1 MYGARHAR
9 GREGADVNLRVSPL
23 WWPVLALSS
32 PVTAP
37 LLLARNRCFREE
49 RARADAVNRER
60 IERASPL
67 DLPAL
72 DLLELEVLV
81 EWRAREGYL
90 GDAGVSY
97 LLRTDRGTLLFDVGF
112 GPTRPALLH
121 NAAQLGVDIEMD
133 DVNALVISHLHLDHM
148 GGLPAQRAREV
159 RLPTSLLPSQPRP
172 CFLPEE
178 AAALGFEPRLVD
190 GPQRLTAGMGST
202 GPLARSL
209 FILGYMEEQ
218 ALVAR
223 VRRKGLVV
231 LTGCGHPGVEVILD
245 MARRLSDDPLYVLGG
260 GLHFPV
266 REGRGALAGIDLQR
280 VAGTGKPPWQRI
292 TDEDLSRSIAAI
304 NAAGPRR
311 VLLSAHDTG
320 DHALARM
327 EAELA
332 AETEVLEAGGT
343 YRL

>member
-1 MYGARHAR
+1 MVHAILQ
-9 GREGADVNLRVSPL
+9 EGKAHVNPRVSPL

-37 LLLARNRCFREE
+37 LLLARNRRFREE
-49 RARADAVNRER
+49 RARADAVNQER
-60 IERASPL
+60 IDRAQPL
-67 DLPAL
+67 ELPAL
-72 DLLELEVLV
+72 DLLELVVLV
-81 EWRAREGYL
+81 DWRTREGYL

-112 GPTRPALLH
+112 GPARPALLQ
-121 NAAQLGVDIEMD
+121 NAAQLGVDIAMD
-133 DVNALVISHLHLDHM
+133 ELSALVISHLHLDHL
-148 GGLPAQRAREV
+148 GGMAAQRAREV
-159 RLPTSLLPSQPRP
+159 RLPDSLLPSQPKP

-178 AAALGFEPRLVD
+178 AAAPGFEPRLVD
-190 GPQRLTAGMGST
+190 APRLLTAGVGST

-209 FILGYMEEQ
+209 FLLGYMEEQ

-223 VRRKGLVV
+223 VEGKGLVV

-245 MARRLSDDPLYVLGG
+245 MARRLSDDPLYVLCG
-260 GLHFPV
+260 GLHVPV
-266 REGRGALAGIDLQR
+266 REGRGGRAGVDLQR

-292 TDEDLSRSIAAI
+292 TDEDLSQAVAAI
-304 NAAGPRR
+304 NAAGPQR